1 MDWWPTADADP
12 PTHTQLERKCPPW
25 PLTPSVRFRSN
36 LVTAVLG
43 PVRESIA
50 CIHRG
55 EDAVISNAH
64 LTSPPSIP
72 HHQVPRCVI
81 KYFIGKKK
89 SPSSREVGRTSSD
102 IGTGHQL
109 ICRVFPEPILQ
120 DRTVEACTRR
130 LGPQGAEAGVC
141 LPVSGPEGR
150 LEAGGK
156 VWARSGA

>member
-1 MDWWPTADADP
+1 M
-12 PTHTQLERKCPPW
+12 
-25 PLTPSVRFRSN
+25 
-36 LVTAVLG
+36 
-43 PVRESIA
+43 
-50 CIHRG
+50 
-55 EDAVISNAH
+55 
-64 LTSPPSIP
+64 
-72 HHQVPRCVI
+72 
-81 KYFIGKKK
+81 
-89 SPSSREVGRTSSD
+89 GRTSSD

-156 VWARSGA
+156 SVGKERGMNARGAQGTAELRERPETSAAPDTTLPDWEQETGVR